1 MAQVIIQVKKGG
13 VCNCQQVQ
21 PATNT
26 NTDMVT
32 SSSMQKV
39 LPTGTIA
46 PAALNRAAQTA
57 AALPAPSPAPP
68 ASSVKIKWWPY
79 ALAAAGVGLLVLLL
93 SGSDKKK
100 KKNAKK

>member
-1 MAQVIIQVKKGG
+1 MAQVIIEVKKGG

-21 PATNT
+21 PAATNT
-26 NTDMVT
+26 NMTT
-32 SSSMQKV
+32 NTMQKV

-68 ASSVKIKWWPY
+68 ASSVKIKWWPW
-79 ALAAAGVGLLVLLL
+79 ALAAAAGVTLIIVFG
-93 SGSDKKK
+93 GKKDKKEK
-100 KKNAKK
+100 KRKK

>member
-1 MAQVIIQVKKGG
+1 MAQVIIEVKKGG

-21 PATNT
+21 PAATNMNMATNT
-26 NTDMVT
+26 
-32 SSSMQKV
+32 MQKV

-68 ASSVKIKWWPY
+68 SNSVKIKWWPW
-79 ALAAAGVGLLVLLL
+79 ALAAAAGVTLLIVF
-93 SGSDKKK
+93 GGKIDKKEK
-100 KKNAKK
+100 KRKK

>member
-1 MAQVIIQVKKGG
+1 MAQVIIEVKKGG

-26 NTDMVT
+26 NTDMAT
-32 SSSMQKV
+32 SSNMQKV

-46 PAALNRAAQTA
+46 PAALNRVAQTA

-68 ASSVKIKWWPY
+68 TNSVKIKWWPW
-79 ALAAAGVGLLVLLL
+79 ALAAAAGVTLLIVF
-93 SGSDKKK
+93 GGKKDKKEK
-100 KKNAKK
+100 KRKK